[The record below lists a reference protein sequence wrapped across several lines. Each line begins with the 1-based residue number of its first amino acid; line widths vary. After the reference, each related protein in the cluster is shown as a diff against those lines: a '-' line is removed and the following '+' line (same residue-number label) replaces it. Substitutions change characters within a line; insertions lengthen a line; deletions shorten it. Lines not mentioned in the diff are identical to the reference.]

1 MHKLETLLK
10 DIILKNVEFKIDNKV
25 IKKGK
30 IKVFNTKQFFIRFK
44 LEMEHKVVE
53 YDLPYP
59 FKVSKISNGYIFDYC
74 LSAFCPRTDELY
86 WKMLALNKDDASKL
100 HNNYLRVLTLSA

>member
-1 MHKLETLLK
+1 MQKLEKKLK
-10 DIILKNVEFKIDNKV
+10 NIILKNVEFKIDGKI

-44 LEMEHKVVE
+44 LEQPDKTLE

-59 FKVSKISNGYIFDYC
+59 FKIIENGDGYIFDYC
-74 LSAFCPRTDELY
+74 LSAFCPRTEDLY
-86 WKMLALNKDDASKL
+86 WKMLVMNKKDASKL
-100 HNNYLRVLTLSA
+100 HNNYLHISTI